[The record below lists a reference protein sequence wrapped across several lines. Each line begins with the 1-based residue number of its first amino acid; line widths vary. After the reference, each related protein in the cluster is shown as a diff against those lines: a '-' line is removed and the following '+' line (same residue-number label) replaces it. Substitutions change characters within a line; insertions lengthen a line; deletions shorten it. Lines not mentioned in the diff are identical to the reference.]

1 MEVAQVHVEK
11 IEHLDVAKVLKLIIY
26 SMARAAQ
33 GYPAAIS

>member
-1 MEVAQVHVEK
+1 MEVAHVPVEK

-26 SMARAAQ
+26 SMARAQ